1 MVVAAVAVVTVGV
14 TVVAVTEV
22 LVTEVAVAEEA
33 MVAEAIEEAQRVYIA
48 WAVHPMVGIGAGL
61 ITGIH
66 TTPNIACTIL
76 ARIHIF

>member
-14 TVVAVTEV
+14 TVVA
-22 LVTEVAVAEEA
+22 VTEVAVAEEA

-76 ARIHIF
+76 ARIHIFYKK